1 RATLAAL
8 LVFSGFVSLTAL
20 ARMGIRTFWAPVEPF
35 SPRISVREAAPI
47 LFLLAMLIGLAVL
60 AGPAMDLMI
69 ATAADMHQ
77 TGQYIGTSLGAQR
90 VEPFAG
96 GAP

>member
-1 RATLAAL
+1 
-8 LVFSGFVSLTAL
+8 
-20 ARMGIRTFWAPVEPF
+20 M
-35 SPRISVREAAPI
+35 AAPI